1 MLSAI
6 AYDQSKCTESK
17 KTNVHCHFSSYKT
30 MKKIEYNGIIVKK
43 IILKHEL
50 KPANVYTN
58 C

>member
-1 MLSAI
+1 MINRNVLKA
-6 AYDQSKCTESK
+6 